1 MTEKQ
6 IQSDIIRAV
15 GTLPWLRLWRSHTG
29 GAWRQ
34 GRFITFGIPGQ
45 ADLTGIVPVTQVLAC
60 PHCGGE
66 LSTPPLG
73 VRVEVEV
80 KTPTGRQSDDQKN
93 FQKIIERFHGIYIL
107 ACSTEDVTQAL
118 EPYRGC
124 CRSDFAEAT
133 SDEEDDAHDRER

>member
-6 IQSDIIRAV
+6 IQNEIIRAV
-15 GTLPWLRLWRSHTG
+15 GTLPWLRVWRNHPG

-66 LSTPPLG
+66 LSTPPVGGRL
-73 VRVEVEV
+73 EVEV
-80 KTPTGRQSDDQKN
+80 KTPTGRQSTDQKN

-107 ACSTEDVTQAL
+107 ARSPEDAMRVL

-124 CRSDFAEAT
+124 FR
-133 SDEEDDAHDRER
+133 EDDGRDR